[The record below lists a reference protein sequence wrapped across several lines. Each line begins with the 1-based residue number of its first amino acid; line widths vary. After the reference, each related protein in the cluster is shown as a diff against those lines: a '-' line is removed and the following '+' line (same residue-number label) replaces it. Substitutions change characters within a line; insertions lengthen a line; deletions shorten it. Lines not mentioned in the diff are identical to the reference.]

1 MSEVFVHP
9 HSHHDEGGGEDT
21 VGRHGMLVF
30 GEQVLYFS
38 HLPMFHAPHNFQ
50 VLLEV
55 RLGDAA
61 TEALFADRRLHRA
74 EVYTFDPAE
83 FAIAELDP
91 AGPVRPSI
99 RGTLVHGHFERG
111 GTPIATDV
119 TAEVVDVVYFRKLD
133 LDAQRPDGELMEYL
147 CFGRPGQLFLAHR
160 IEGRPSFDHVVSARM
175 VPGTVTNQAG
185 TVLDEDVD
193 TIGYRVA
200 QPVDIGRRELTDLPL
215 AEGETCT
222 GRFGQTASLTGA
234 HGFRVGLEV
243 GAQVYLERD
252 ELR

>member
-1 MSEVFVHP
+1 MSEVFAHP
-9 HSHHDEGGGEDT
+9 ASHHHDDT

-55 RLGDAA
+55 RLGDDA
-61 TEALFADRRLHRA
+61 TQALFVDRRLNPA
-74 EVYTFDPAE
+74 EIYTFDPEE

-91 AGPVRPSI
+91 SGPVRPSI

-111 GTPIATDV
+111 GEPIATEV
-119 TAEVVDVVYFRKLD
+119 TAEVVNVLYFNRFDV
-133 LDAQRPDGELMEYL
+133 DAERPDGELMRYL

-160 IEGRPSFDHVVSARM
+160 IEGRPSFDHVVFARM

-185 TVLDEDVD
+185 TSLDEDVD
-193 TIGYRVA
+193 TIGYQLA
-200 QPVDIGRRELTDLPL
+200 QPVEVGRRELTDLPL
-215 AEGETCT
+215 AEDETFT
-222 GRFGQTASLTGA
+222 GRFGQTVSLTGA
-234 HGFRVGLEV
+234 HGFRVDLEV

>member
-1 MSEVFVHP
+1 MSEVFAHP
-9 HSHHDEGGGEDT
+9 TSHHGEDT

-30 GEQVLYFS
+30 GEQGLYFS

-55 RLGDAA
+55 RLGDEA
-61 TEALFADRRLHRA
+61 THELFVDRRLHAA
-74 EVYTFDPAE
+74 EIYTFDPEE

-91 AGPVRPSI
+91 SGPVRPSI

-119 TAEVVDVVYFRKLD
+119 TAEIVNVVYFRKLD
-133 LDAQRPDGELMEYL
+133 LDEPRLDGELMRYL
-147 CFGRPGQLFLAHR
+147 CFGRPGELFLAHR
-160 IEGRPSFDHVVSARM
+160 IEGRPSFDHVVFAQM

-185 TVLDEDVD
+185 TVLDEDVN
-193 TIGYRVA
+193 TIGYQVA

-215 AEGETCT
+215 AEDETFT
-222 GRFGQTASLTGA
+222 GQFTQTASLTGA
-234 HGFRVGLEV
+234 HGFRVQFEV

>member
-1 MSEVFVHP
+1 MSEVFAHP
-9 HSHHDEGGGEDT
+9 TSHHGGDT

-55 RLGDAA
+55 RLGDEA
-61 TEALFADRRLHRA
+61 THELFRDRRLHPA
-74 EVYTFDPAE
+74 EIYTFDPDE

-91 AGPVRPSI
+91 SGPVRPSI

-119 TAEVVDVVYFRKLD
+119 TAEVVNVVYFRKLD
-133 LDAQRPDGELMEYL
+133 VDATRPDGELMRYL
-147 CFGRPGQLFLAHR
+147 CFGRPGELFLAHR
-160 IEGRPSFDHVVSARM
+160 IEGRPAFDHVVFARM

-193 TIGYRVA
+193 TIGFEVA

-215 AEGETCT
+215 AEDETFT
-222 GRFGQTASLTGA
+222 GRFTQTVSRTGA
-234 HGFRVGLEV
+234 HGFDVQLEV

>member
-1 MSEVFVHP
+1 MSEVFTHP
-9 HSHHDEGGGEDT
+9 TGHHDEDT

-30 GEQVLYFS
+30 GEEAIYFS

-61 TEALFADRRLHRA
+61 TEALFVDRRLHPA
-74 EVYTFDPAE
+74 EVYTFDPDE

-91 AGPVRPSI
+91 SGPVRPSI

-111 GTPIATDV
+111 GTPIATEV
-119 TAEVVDVVYFRKLD
+119 TAEVVNVVYFGKLD
-133 LDAQRPDGELMEYL
+133 IDAPRPDGELMRYL
-147 CFGRPGQLFLAHR
+147 CFGRPGHLFLAHR
-160 IEGRPSFDHVVSARM
+160 IEGRPSLDHVVFARM

-185 TVLDEDVD
+185 SPLDEDVT
-193 TIGYRVA
+193 TIGYQVA
-200 QPVDIGRRELTDLPL
+200 QPVHAGRRELTDLPL
-215 AEGETCT
+215 AEGETFT
-222 GRFGQTASLTGA
+222 GQFDQTASLTGA
-234 HGFRVGLEV
+234 HGFRVQLEV